1 VTNRIQL
8 LLDVEY
14 PVVQAPMTYIA
25 RAELAAAVSEGG
37 GLGMIE
43 TLTAEGRA
51 DLHRVRELTDRP
63 VAANLMILGWK
74 RDPSIVDELVAAEVR
89 HVFTSAGDPA
99 LFTARLHDAG
109 MTVIHVVGSL
119 KGAMKA
125 VDAGVDALVVEGVE
139 GGGFK
144 SALGASTL
152 VLLPLV
158 ASRVDLP
165 IIAAGGICD
174 ARSAGAAVVL
184 GAEGVQMGTRM
195 LASHEAAVH
204 ANFKNAIM
212 SAGDDGTVMLDLPG
226 NPTMRVLRT
235 GLAARTAAADPNV
248 QLLGRITDLYF
259 EGDMD
264 ASVANTGQVSSRI
277 TDLQPGFPH
286 RQANL
291 VRDRKRLAR
300 GELSAWRPL
309 LVQSLVSEERF
320 ERCGALVRQHS
331 PTHLRPVRQPP
342 VAHHVPQRAD
352 RPRLRLPCAEHQPR
366 HPCHHQR
373 ACTHRAWLDRH
384 RQSRAFQPP
393 AVAQH
398 RRRGAHRQDL
408 GMRGRITEFLA
419 HVGRPRQFCAVR
431 GHDHRPDRHV
441 ARACVTCGVECGPDQ
456 VLVAAH
462 RPKRSSTADNSS
474 AKPISRAIRPNCSSA

>member
-1 VTNRIQL
+1 VRNRIQAL
-8 LLDVEY
+8 FGVKY
-14 PVVQAPMTYIA
+14 PVIQAPMTYIA

-43 TLTAEGRA
+43 TLTPEGRA
-51 DLHRVRELTDRP
+51 DLRRVRELTDRP
-63 VAANLMILGWK
+63 VAANLMIQGWK
-74 RDPSIVDELVAAEVR
+74 RDPSIVDELADSEVR

-109 MTVIHVVGSL
+109 MTVVHVVGSL

-158 ASRVDLP
+158 ADRVNLP

-174 ARSAGAAVVL
+174 ARSAAAAVVL

-204 ANFKNAIM
+204 PNFKDEILA
-212 SAGDDGTVMLDLPG
+212 AGDDGTVLLDLPG

-235 GLAARTAAADPNV
+235 GLAARVAAGDPGI

-277 TDLQPGFPH
+277 SDLQPVA
-286 RQANL
+286 RIVEQTWSEIETVL
-291 VRDRKRLAR
+291 SKSRSRL
-300 GELSAWRPL
+300 G
-309 LVQSLVSEERF
+309 Q
-320 ERCGALVRQHS
+320 
-331 PTHLRPVRQPP
+331 
-342 VAHHVPQRAD
+342 
-352 RPRLRLPCAEHQPR
+352 
-366 HPCHHQR
+366 
-373 ACTHRAWLDRH
+373 
-384 RQSRAFQPP
+384 
-393 AVAQH
+393 
-398 RRRGAHRQDL
+398 RGAA
-408 GMRGRITEFLA
+408 E
-419 HVGRPRQFCAVR
+419 
-431 GHDHRPDRHV
+431 
-441 ARACVTCGVECGPDQ
+441 
-456 VLVAAH
+456 
-462 RPKRSSTADNSS
+462 
-474 AKPISRAIRPNCSSA
+474 